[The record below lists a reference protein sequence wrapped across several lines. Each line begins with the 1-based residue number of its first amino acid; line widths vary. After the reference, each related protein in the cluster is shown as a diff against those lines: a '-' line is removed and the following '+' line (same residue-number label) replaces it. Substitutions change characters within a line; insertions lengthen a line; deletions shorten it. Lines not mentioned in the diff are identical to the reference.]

1 LQELPSP
8 VPETVAPIPSTPIW
22 TVGRPLVWSG
32 LHVDGAGAGRVW
44 EPPDVG
50 DGAGADGA
58 GRAWLGGAGAGAG
71 CVEAD
76 DGAGAG
82 GAGTGACCSG
92 LPWGG
97 EAGAA
102 GWAGWGI
109 PAESREAAAP
119 GAALGAAAAVEAE
132 GTGVADDDR
141 TAGTA
146 LEGAAGGALSCRGAS
161 AVA

>member
-1 LQELPSP
+1 LQGLPSP
-8 VPETVAPIPSTPIW
+8 VPETVAPIPRTPIW

-32 LHVDGAGAGRVW
+32 PHVDGAGAGRVW

-50 DGAGADGA
+50 GGAGADGA
-58 GRAWLGGAGAGAG
+58 GRWLGGAGAGAG

-82 GAGTGACCSG
+82 WAGTGACCPG
-92 LPWGG
+92 LVWGG
-97 EAGAA
+97 VAGAA
-102 GWAGWGI
+102 GWVGWGI

-119 GAALGAAAAVEAE
+119 GAALGAAVEAE
-132 GTGVADDDR
+132 GTGVVDDAR

-146 LEGAAGGALSCRGAS
+146 LEGAAGGALSCRGAC